1 MPFPVLGSNSA
12 VAAGYEIDNSL
23 RFNNDD
29 SAYLTKTP
37 SSTGNRKTWTFSCW
51 FKLSNVGTDFFSIF
65 TTKYVNGE
73 NTDIIINSNK
83 IEVYSVGTGGYD
95 FQYATSQL
103 FRDVSAWYHLVV
115 AVDTTQG
122 TDSNRVKIYING
134 SQVTSFST
142 TNHPNQN
149 FDTFQNLSGEPTY
162 IGASDVN
169 VLSPNITR
177 FFDGYLSEIY
187 MIDGTQHAA
196 SDFGEYNDNGVWIPK
211 EYEGTYGTNGF
222 KLEFKNSGNL
232 GDDTSGNGN
241 NFTATNLTATD
252 QTTDTPTNNFC
263 TANPLQRG
271 FPPTYLITLSEGNTQ
286 AKETSSNWIP
296 YDSTIG
302 VQNGKWYWECKNI
315 SGSPAAGFMFGIQAQ
330 EGEDITGLFTTDNR
344 YPGYYSGRIGFSYH
358 ASGTYYYNGASTTTG
373 SVSYTNGD
381 IIMLALDMDNGFLYA
396 GKNGTWNNSGDPT
409 SGASGTGNVYNGF
422 SSKTITPC
430 NALNGSSVLAG
441 LNFGN
446 PSFTISSG
454 NADANGYGNFEYA
467 VPSGYYSLCTKN
479 LAEYG

>member
-1 MPFPVLGSNSA
+1 
-12 VAAGYEIDNSL
+12 AGYEIDNSL

-211 EYEGTYGTNGF
+211 EYEGTYG
-222 KLEFKNSGNL
+222 
-232 GDDTSGNGN
+232 
-241 NFTATNLTATD
+241 
-252 QTTDTPTNNFC
+252 
-263 TANPLQRG
+263 
-271 FPPTYLITLSEGNTQ
+271 
-286 AKETSSNWIP
+286 
-296 YDSTIG
+296 
-302 VQNGKWYWECKNI
+302 
-315 SGSPAAGFMFGIQAQ
+315 
-330 EGEDITGLFTTDNR
+330 
-344 YPGYYSGRIGFSYH
+344 
-358 ASGTYYYNGASTTTG
+358 
-373 SVSYTNGD
+373 
-381 IIMLALDMDNGFLYA
+381 
-396 GKNGTWNNSGDPT
+396 
-409 SGASGTGNVYNGF
+409 
-422 SSKTITPC
+422 
-430 NALNGSSVLAG
+430 
-441 LNFGN
+441 
-446 PSFTISSG
+446 
-454 NADANGYGNFEYA
+454 
-467 VPSGYYSLCTKN
+467 
-479 LAEYG
+479 